1 MEVELKMF
9 VKANN
14 AKPCP
19 MCGSQDIYIKEFNE
33 NPFKSVHIQCIKCGL
48 RGFKSFMYTEKNPIG
63 RTIEYWNSRK

>member
-48 RGFKSFMYTEKNPIG
+48 RLCTQKRIQ
-63 RTIEYWNSRK
+63 